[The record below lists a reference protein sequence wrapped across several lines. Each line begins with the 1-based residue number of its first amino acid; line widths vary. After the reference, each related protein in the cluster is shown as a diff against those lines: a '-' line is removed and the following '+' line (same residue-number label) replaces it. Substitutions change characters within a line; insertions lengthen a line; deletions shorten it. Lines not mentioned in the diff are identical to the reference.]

1 MRELI
6 LLRRLFLIVLLCF
19 FKLSYAIGQT
29 EVLASEQAFQVTAK
43 SVQANQVR
51 VSWTIAPGYY
61 LYRDRLKFTSLT
73 QGISLGTPVFP
84 AGISKADPFKG
95 TVETYRDNVT
105 ITLPIFGKH
114 PKQEAL
120 TLELFYQGCA
130 EGRVCFMPSRQIVS
144 LVLPEAAVADW
155 DFTLLLEQL
164 IPPTS
169 DQNSIAASFGGKPI
183 GLIIGSF
190 LGFGLL
196 LAFTPCVFPMI
207 PILSGIIV
215 GQGTRITAFKA
226 FTLSLSYVLASALTY
241 TLFGVLAGLFGNNL
255 QIYFQEPLAI
265 ITFSG
270 VFVLL
275 ALSMFGIFQ
284 LQIPTFLQN
293 RLLFASNRQQGGNC
307 LGAAVMGMFSALAVG
322 PCVTAPLA
330 GALIYIGQSGD
341 ALLGG
346 LALFFLGLG
355 MGIPLLIIG
364 TSAGKFLPKSG
375 AWMNAT
381 KALFGMGML
390 AVAVWLLSRV
400 VSSSISLLL
409 WGMLLFLPMIYLGWQ
424 RLWKSAVAVVLAYAL
439 LLVVGIA
446 TDKQRDAM
454 QLLCTAALACEQ
466 PPALPFQKISS
477 MEDLGPILL
486 AAQNQGKWLMLD
498 FFADWCVACQEMEHY
513 TFTDPN
519 IQKKLATVVLVQADV
534 TANSP
539 AQQALMKQFGLVGP
553 PAILFFNPQQQ
564 EENSSRVIGFMDNSH
579 FNEHLKQ
586 VLQ

>member
-1 MRELI
+1 M
-6 LLRRLFLIVLLCF
+6 LRLLFLIVLLCF
-19 FKLSYAIGQT
+19 LKPSCATGQA
-29 EVLASEQAFQVTAK
+29 EVLASEQAFQLTAK

-73 QGISLGTPVFP
+73 PGISLGTPVFP
-84 AGISKADPFKG
+84 AGIRKADPFNG

-105 ITLPIFGKH
+105 IALPINRQQ
-114 PKQEAL
+114 PKPEQLA
-120 TLELFYQGCA
+120 LELVYQGCA

-144 LVLPEAAVADW
+144 LSLPEAVADDW
-155 DFTLLLEQL
+155 DVTAALNRLM
-164 IPPTS
+164 PPSS
-169 DQNSIAASFGGKPI
+169 DQNSIAASFNGKPI
-183 GLIIGSF
+183 GLVIASF

-215 GQGTRITAFKA
+215 GQGAKITTFKA

-265 ITFSG
+265 MAFSA

-275 ALSMFGIFQ
+275 ALSMLGVFQ
-284 LQIPTFLQN
+284 LQMPTFLQN
-293 RLLFASNRQQGGNC
+293 RLLSLSTRQQSGSW

-364 TSAGKFLPKSG
+364 TSAGKLLPKSG

-381 KALFGMGML
+381 KTLFGMGML

-400 VSSSISLLL
+400 VPASISLLL
-409 WGMLLFLPMIYLGWQ
+409 WGLLLFLPMLYLGRR
-424 RLWKSAVAVVLAYAL
+424 RLWKSAAAVLLAYGL
-439 LLVVGIA
+439 LVVVGIA

-454 QLLCTAALACEQ
+454 QLLCTAAVACDQ
-466 PPALPFQKISS
+466 PPALPFQKINSVD
-477 MEDLGPILL
+477 DLRPILL

-519 IQKKLATVVLVQADV
+519 IQKKLATAVLVQADV

-564 EENSSRVIGFMDNSH
+564 EQKGLRVIGFMDNSH
-579 FNEHLKQ
+579 FTEHLKQ